1 MSKGTP
7 MKLHLGNCNE
17 HPATAHALGCGM
29 NNGRPVIACVC
40 GLPNKS
46 LGEMRNPE
54 AREAGGTAI
63 SPVSEPQSVH
73 LEEP

>member
-1 MSKGTP
+1 MSDP
-7 MKLHLGNCNE
+7 YSE

-63 SPVSEPQSVH
+63 SPVSKP
-73 LEEP
+73 